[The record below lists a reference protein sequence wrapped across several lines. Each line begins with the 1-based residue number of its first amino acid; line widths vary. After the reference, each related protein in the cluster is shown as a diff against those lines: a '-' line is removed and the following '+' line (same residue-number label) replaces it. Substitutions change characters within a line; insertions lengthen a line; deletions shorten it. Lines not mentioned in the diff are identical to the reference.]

1 MATMKKGWIMLYR
14 DLLDS
19 AIWTSDIPFDER
31 SAWIDILLMVN
42 HKDGQVF
49 TKQKGCIEVP
59 RGSTLTSIRK
69 LAERWRWSPN
79 RVRRYLD
86 TLSRMN
92 MVEIDTQSDTRS
104 GTLLTV
110 VKYSIFQGGRHTDG
124 YTNGYTDEH
133 TDGYGDGY
141 GDGTQTIN
149 KEEYKNEKED
159 PPRGE
164 WVMDEEEEV
173 YENDETGG
181 SADIGDDR
189 GQLDVPQEPPRSR
202 VEQLRDILHGLGTIP
217 G

>member
-1 MATMKKGWIMLYR
+1 V
-14 DLLDS
+14 S
-19 AIWTSDIPFDER
+19 ANYEDKEWFANGRLVQIQRGQLVTSNRKLQE
-31 SAWIDILLMVN
+31 AWGCSTNTVARILQQFAEM
-42 HKDGQVF
+42 GM
-49 TKQKGCIEVP
+49 IEVEKP
-59 RGSTLTSIRK
+59 YK
-69 LAERWRWSPN
+69 
-79 RVRRYLD
+79 RY
-86 TLSRMN
+86 
-92 MVEIDTQSDTRS
+92 
-104 GTLLTV
+104 TLLTV

-124 YTNGYTDEH
+124 YTDGYTDEH

-159 PPRGE
+159 PPSGE

-189 GQLDVPQEPPRSR
+189 GQLDVPQSPPRSR
-202 VEQLRDILHGLGTIP
+202 VEQLRNLLYGLGTIP